1 LEKDLDFLLQ
11 IRKPEAM
18 TLGAAGHLGDDGLMI
33 TTATDGRFVHWT
45 SMKLSN
51 LLEDEDRLVAHL
63 EPLPFQEGKPLAT
76 TAEDST
82 ELVKASSD
90 ELISR

>member
-1 LEKDLDFLLQ
+1 
-11 IRKPEAM
+11 
-18 TLGAAGHLGDDGLMI
+18 
-33 TTATDGRFVHWT
+33 VHWKG
-45 SMKLSN
+45 MKLSN